1 VIAGSSKIVVEKD
14 QPGRPHQGKVFVAVH
29 AHLDDVPYF
38 AGGLCAKLM
47 KEGYTGYIVRTG
59 NDEKYGGHTIAENIL
74 NNEQE
79 HLKMATVLGF
89 KDVFDLYYR
98 SHRMN
103 EISPVEIRGRLTF
116 ILRMLKAD
124 TVISFDPSAPGVEDG
139 DHEATARA
147 VEDACAMCG
156 SESDFSE
163 HLEAGFAAHSVGER
177 YCFSTR
183 PDQRFNRVA
192 DISPYIEKKID
203 AIVECKSQGG
213 GSRGSE
219 LRARLK
225 NQGRRLPLL
234 GSDDQTAN
242 REYVRHF
249 LLDDYRE
256 YGKQYNLQ
264 WAERFYYV
272 DERPPARS
280 KVDEYV
286 ERNSVLLTI
295 GFFVFCEENIKL
307 PFSSTG

>member
-1 VIAGSSKIVVEKD
+1 VSAASPKVVVEKD
-14 QPGRPHQGKVFVAVH
+14 QPGQPHHGKVFVAVH

-47 KEGYTGYIVRTG
+47 KEGYTGYIVRTS

-79 HLKMATVLGF
+79 HLKMAQVLGF

-98 SHRMN
+98 CHRMN

-116 ILRMLKAD
+116 ILRALKAD
-124 TVISFDPSAPGVEDG
+124 TVIAFDPSAVAEKDG
-139 DHEATARA
+139 DHEETARA

-156 SESDFSE
+156 SESDFAE
-163 HLEAGFAAHSVGER
+163 HLEAGFPAHPVSER
-177 YCFSTR
+177 YYFRSR
-183 PDQRFNRVA
+183 PEQQFNRVV

-203 AIVECKSQGG
+203 AIIECKSQGG
-213 GSRGSE
+213 GARGSE
-219 LRARLK
+219 LRARLAR
-225 NQGRRLPLL
+225 QGRRLPVL

-249 LLDDYRE
+249 LLDDYRD

-272 DERPPARS
+272 DERPPSRS

-286 ERNSVLLTI
+286 ERNSVRI
-295 GFFVFCEENIKL
+295 
-307 PFSSTG
+307 